1 MAGGG
6 AWSKISS
13 IFFQD
18 EEEDSLNQEE
28 MDELAKGAKKDVW
41 QEPDVQKVRR
51 PQVMAIPTAS
61 EAKKSYEMVLVKA
74 KAYDDCKALPA
85 TLRNKKWLSSTL
97 RIWTRKPPSEWWIF
111 FPAQCLHWMASLKRL
126 AAPPFCLAPARLIW
140 LARLWTLRFRRLV
153 GLMVARAAVFRRGG
167 VKRGCKVL

>member
-1 MAGGG
+1 MAG
-6 AWSKISS
+6 AWSKFSS

-41 QEPDVQKVRR
+41 QEPDVQKARR

-74 KAYDDCKALPA
+74 KAYDDLQSIA
-85 TLRNKKWLSSTL
+85 RNIKEQKVVIVNFEDMDKETAQRMVDFLS
-97 RIWTRKPPSEWWIF
+97 
-111 FPAQCLHWMASLKRL
+111 
-126 AAPPFCLAPARLIW
+126 
-140 LARLWTLRFRRLV
+140 
-153 GLMVARAAVFRRGG
+153 GAVFALDGEPKKVSGSTFLFSSSQVDLAGQIMDPEVQAFCGADGGQNGMGGGFAPWRR
-167 VKRGCKVL
+167 

>member
-74 KAYDDCKALPA
+74 KAYDDLQSIA
-85 TLRNKKWLSSTL
+85 RNIKEQKVVIVNFEDLDKET
-97 RIWTRKPPSEWWIF
+97 
-111 FPAQCLHWMASLKRL
+111 AQ
-126 AAPPFCLAPARLIW
+126 
-140 LARLWTLRFRRLV
+140 
-153 GLMVARAAVFRRGG
+153 
-167 VKRGCKVL
+167 